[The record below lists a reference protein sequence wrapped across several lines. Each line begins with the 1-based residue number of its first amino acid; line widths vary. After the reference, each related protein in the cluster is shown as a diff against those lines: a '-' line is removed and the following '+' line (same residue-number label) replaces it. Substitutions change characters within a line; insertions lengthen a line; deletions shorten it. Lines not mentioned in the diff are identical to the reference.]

1 MRTSV
6 VIAIASL
13 IVDLAQTATYPAID
27 TNLTPSYATKPNIS
41 YVDISLSTY
50 DRIVLNYDGAP
61 FFYNGVQIRADN
73 PAILWSLTDDEI
85 GTVYKA
91 ASSAGFTVANRGAQA
106 SKNFASTAIHKIGY
120 SSTNTTAQSLTY
132 LKFDFSDY
140 SIDQIDAAK
149 VRFYVNANATG
160 NAPFTANL
168 YGIRNKTWTADTL
181 TWNDAPNHD
190 GVDISGVNGSSYWH
204 ASSSPSW
211 DPILQASYYDL
222 DASDYIIKYCS
233 DKIASFIF

>member
-13 IVDLAQTATYPAID
+13 IVGSAQTATYPAID

-73 PAILWSLTDDEI
+73 LAILWSLTDDEI

-91 ASSAGFTVANRGAQA
+91 ASSAGFTVANSQLYWADLQPD
-106 SKNFASTAIHKIGY
+106 
-120 SSTNTTAQSLTY
+120 SS
-132 LKFDFSDY
+132 
-140 SIDQIDAAK
+140 
-149 VRFYVNANATG
+149 
-160 NAPFTANL
+160 
-168 YGIRNKTWTADTL
+168 
-181 TWNDAPNHD
+181 
-190 GVDISGVNGSSYWH
+190 
-204 ASSSPSW
+204 
-211 DPILQASYYDL
+211 
-222 DASDYIIKYCS
+222 
-233 DKIASFIF
+233 